1 MMTGASRDSL
11 AASLEAVGPVLDEGG
26 VALARELFGALDVV
40 DEHGALRRALTDPA
54 WTTERRHGLVDSLFG
69 ARVTPGALQ
78 VLKDLAGRRWSAERD
93 LGDAL
98 ETVAVHAAAAEA
110 ARGGHAGLAALLGE
124 LLAFNRTVEDSH
136 EVQRAL
142 TDQHAPLEARAALA
156 GRLLGASASPAGRLL
171 VERAVSAPRGLKP
184 SAAVRKAA
192 DVVAER
198 QRQWIAEVTVAR
210 PLEAEQQERLAL
222 GLRRA
227 FGRDLVMDVTVDPHV
242 VGGVRVQVGDDVVD
256 GSMASRLHDL
266 QRRMAG

>member
-69 ARVTPGALQ
+69 ARVAPGALQ

-98 ETVAVHAAAAEA
+98 ETVAAHAAAAEA
-110 ARGGHAGLAALLGE
+110 GRGGHAGLAALSGE

-142 TDQHAPLEARAALA
+142 TDQHAPAEARAGLA
-156 GRLLGASASPAGRLL
+156 RRLLGDAASPAGQLL
-171 VERAVSAPRGLKP
+171 VERAVLASRGVKP
-184 SAAVRKAA
+184 AAAVRRSA

-210 PLEAEQQERLAL
+210 PLGAEQLERLAL

-227 FGRDLVMDVTVDPHV
+227 FDRDLVMDVTVDPHV
-242 VGGVRVQVGDDVVD
+242 VGGIRVQVGDEVVD
-256 GSMASRLHDL
+256 GSMASRLNDL